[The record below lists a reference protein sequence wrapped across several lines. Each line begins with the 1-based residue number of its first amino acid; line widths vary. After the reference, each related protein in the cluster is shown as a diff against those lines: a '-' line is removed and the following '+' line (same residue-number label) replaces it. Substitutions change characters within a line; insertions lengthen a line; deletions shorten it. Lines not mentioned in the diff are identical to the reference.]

1 MSNLITIYPV
11 RHNSFTGFLILKK
24 EWMINMIK
32 EKEIEI
38 IEKEYL
44 KDLQKIKETIK
55 NNQAKAMVAVNSELI
70 KTYYE
75 TGTIINQ
82 RKVWGNKY
90 IERLSIDLKTYG
102 KGYSTTNLKR
112 MAQLAASVSIDEF
125 RAQPVPQIGWSHL
138 ITILQKTKSHEELLW
153 YINKTYEF
161 GWSRTILLNKIK
173 MKSFELKAIDFNNEI
188 VLNDNKI
195 DDIFNSTLVFDFID
209 RNNINCERDLE
220 DNLLENITK
229 FILELGKGFAYVGK
243 QYKLE
248 IQSKEYYPDLIFYNY
263 ILHSFVIIDLKMTP
277 YKPEY
282 LERRLKETK

>member
-1 MSNLITIYPV
+1 
-11 RHNSFTGFLILKK
+11 
-24 EWMINMIK
+24 MIK